1 MLQLA
6 GPGVVLLFATLTNR
20 SVLQETQ
27 MSSYSTLS
35 RYIGIGAA
43 LVAMAAPLAAQKRA
57 VAASENP
64 VLAAKIKAEA
74 GRLAGDYWTPKL
86 NSYKV
91 QIDRLLS
98 PTDLDDLNRL
108 RVRWS
113 ILLEEQLKN
122 VADRKVGGSK
132 ADGGATVEM
141 KVDENDAAKMGE
153 IMDIYTRAK
162 GLADRYHA
170 DLTPLGETVVG
181 DVIGFG
187 GALAERSDRFV
198 DEHRGELTN
207 GERQYF
213 TEKRKDLAELVEGLK
228 SDEGKKGLTEIYAMA
243 IEPMVMLYNGADL
256 REILEQ
262 LGPVAKPVSG
272 VEIPASSTL
281 QQNFPNPASARTTVV
296 FNLAEPSSRT
306 TLRLFNAVGDLVET
320 LDLGSRPAGEGSV
333 ELDVSKLASGSYLY
347 HLTYQTANGEQVAS
361 KRMQVVR

>member
-1 MLQLA
+1 
-6 GPGVVLLFATLTNR
+6 
-20 SVLQETQ
+20 
-27 MSSYSTLS
+27 MSSYSTVS

-43 LVAMAAPLAAQKRA
+43 LMAMALPVAAQKRK
-57 VAASENP
+57 VAAQAPGNP
-64 VLAAKIKAEA
+64 AIEAKIKAEA
-74 GRLAGDYWTPKL
+74 GQLASDYWTPKL

-113 ILLEEQLKN
+113 ILLGEQLKN
-122 VADRKVGGSK
+122 IAGRKTTSSN
-132 ADGGATVEM
+132 ADGETKLEM
-141 KVDENDAAKMGE
+141 KVDDDEAAKMGE
-153 IMDIYTRAK
+153 FMEIYTRAQELS
-162 GLADRYHA
+162 GRYRA

-198 DEHRGELTN
+198 DEHRNELTDM
-207 GERQYF
+207 ERQEF
-213 TEKRKDLAELVEGLK
+213 AGKRKELGDLVEGLK
-228 SDEGKKGLTEIYAMA
+228 SDEGKKGLTEIYTMA

-256 REILEQ
+256 REILQQ

-272 VEIPASSTL
+272 VEIPAGSTL
-281 QQNFPNPASARTTVV
+281 QQNFPNPASSRTTVA

-306 TLRLFNAVGDLVET
+306 TLRLFNAVGDLVAT
-320 LDLGSRPAGEGSV
+320 VDLGARPAGEGSA
-333 ELDVSKLASGSYLY
+333 ELDVSKLATGSYLY
-347 HLTYQTANGEQVAS
+347 HLTYQTSNGEQVAS